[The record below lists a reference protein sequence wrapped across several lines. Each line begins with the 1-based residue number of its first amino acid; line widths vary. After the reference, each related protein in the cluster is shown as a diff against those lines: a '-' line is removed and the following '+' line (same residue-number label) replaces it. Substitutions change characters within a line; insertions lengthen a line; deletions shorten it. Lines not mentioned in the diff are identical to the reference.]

1 MNRRT
6 RRMTVVLAV
15 AGVIAGAT
23 VATPAQATGTRTVW
37 VAKHLCKAPQAAHAS
52 CLALKL
58 VRMVVANDS
67 VEHSAGVRPNTIQ
80 NPGPAGGYSPADLA
94 AMYGVNAGAATTQT
108 VAIVDAFNN
117 PNVKTDLNAFDAQ
130 YGLPAETAT
139 SFKVVNQS
147 GNPSPLPPN
156 DAGWA
161 GEIAL
166 DVQAVRGLCHK
177 CKIILVEAT
186 SNSFANLSTAVNT
199 AVTLGAKVVSNSY
212 GGPEA
217 GSGSLAAAYNH
228 PNVAITAS
236 TGDDGM
242 YDWDHFNEGGSSSNM
257 PQVPAAFN
265 TVIAVSGT
273 SLYQNPDGTRQSEQ
287 VWNSNGP
294 TDIYGFNLGAAMGAA
309 GGGCSTL
316 YAPKAWQKAAVG
328 YAQLGCGTKR
338 SVTDIAAVADPFTG
352 FDTLNTFSGGGWG
365 TIGGTSLA
373 SPVIAALIGLAGGPR
388 GVAYPSQTIYQHFAT
403 DAATTLNDVSLGGT
417 GLCGDATSPQACAA
431 SSGGN
436 PNTLGAGIVDC
447 AFNATGTAIKA
458 NRFSCQAR
466 PGYDGASGVGTP
478 NGLGAFVP

>member
-37 VAKHLCKAPQAAHAS
+37 VQKHLCRAPGKGHAS
-52 CLALKL
+52 CLAVKL
-58 VRMVVANDS
+58 VRKIVPNDS
-67 VEHSAGVRPNTIQ
+67 TLQPAGVRPNTIQ
-80 NPGPAGGYSPADLA
+80 HPGPAGGYSPTDLA
-94 AMYGVNAGAATTQT
+94 AMYGVNASAATTQT
-108 VAIVDAFNN
+108 VAIVDAYND
-117 PNVKTDLNAFDAQ
+117 PNVTSDLNAFDAQ

-147 GNPSPLPPN
+147 GNASPLPPN

-161 GEIAL
+161 GEITL

-186 SNSFANLSTAVNT
+186 SNSFANLSTGVNT
-199 AVTLGAKVVSNSY
+199 AVTLGAKIVSNSY

-242 YDWDHFNEGGSSSNM
+242 YDWDNFNEGGTSANM

-287 VWNSNGP
+287 VWNENGP
-294 TDIYGFNLGAAMGAA
+294 ADIWGFNLGSALGAA
-309 GGGCSTL
+309 GGGCSKL
-316 YAPKAWQKAAVG
+316 YTPRAWQSTAAG
-328 YAQLGCGTKR
+328 YKQLGCAGKR
-338 SVTDIAAVADPFTG
+338 SVTDIAAIADPYTG
-352 FDTLNTFSGGGWG
+352 YDIYDTFQSSGWQTF
-365 TIGGTSLA
+365 GGTSLA
-373 SPVIAALIGLAGGPR
+373 SPVIAALIGLAGGPH
-388 GVAYPSQTIYQHFAT
+388 GVSYPAQTMYQHFAA
-403 DAATTLNDVSLGGT
+403 DAASTLYDVSLGGT
-417 GLCGDATSPQACAA
+417 GLCGNAISPQSCYA
-431 SSGGN
+431 SAGN

-447 AFNATGTAIKA
+447 AFNATGTTIKA

-478 NGLGAFVP
+478 NGLGAFIP